1 MQTLENPKPTREPTT
16 SKLPVEMAIIFM
28 NLLLKMSCYVF
39 SSPNSKKGCV
49 NYGHSSPIMAL
60 SCIIQKYTIALLVLI
75 LTII

>member
-1 MQTLENPKPTREPTT
+1 MQTLENPTPTREPTT

-49 NYGHSSPIMAL
+49 YGHSSPIMAL

-75 LTII
+75 LTIM